1 MSMLYLVYDILLI
14 LAVPLLV
21 PFYLIRS
28 LRRGR
33 LKKGMGERL
42 GFFSRKKTAFLAGR
56 DTIWVHAVSVGET
69 MAARPL
75 LKALKSR
82 YPDHLIVLST
92 VTETGQGIGEGIR
105 DVDLCI
111 YFPLD
116 FSLFVKRTLKIV
128 HPSLIVVVE
137 TEIWPNFLRQAR
149 LMGVPALLA
158 NGRISDKS
166 FAGYGRFSAI
176 FRSVLPDFSALC
188 MQTEEDARRIVA
200 IGAPAGRVYV
210 AKNLKY
216 DLDVVTPPEERKA
229 ELRARYRIPGHC
241 LILTAG
247 STHQGEEESVL
258 SAYQSLIQQ
267 GVQLI
272 LILAP
277 RHPERSEEVAALL
290 ERHGIYH
297 VRRSSLAEAP
307 RGLQPGEA
315 LLMDCV
321 GELMDVYAISGLVF
335 VGGSLV
341 PVGGHNLLEPASLG
355 VPVLFGPHM
364 NNFREIAAK
373 VLEAGAGVQVADA
386 GMLASSLQGLLDDQP
401 GRVSMGAN
409 GARLVTENG
418 GATSR
423 HMEVIASFLPH
434 TDGRED
440 AKQ

>member
-21 PFYLIRS
+21 PVYLIRS

-33 LKKGMGERL
+33 LKKGLGERL
-42 GFFSRKKTAFLAGR
+42 GFLSRKKAAFLAGR

-82 YPDHLIVLST
+82 YPNHLIVLST

-116 FSLFVKRTLKIV
+116 LSLFVKRTLKIV

-166 FAGYGRFSAI
+166 FAGYRRFSRI

-188 MQTEEDARRIVA
+188 MQTGEDARRIVA
-200 IGAPAGRVYV
+200 IGAPAGRVHV
-210 AKNLKY
+210 TKNLKY
-216 DLDVVTPPEERKA
+216 DLSVVTPPDERKD

-241 LILTAG
+241 LVLTAG

-258 SAYQSLIQQ
+258 AAYQSLIQR
-267 GVQLI
+267 GLQLI

-290 ERHGIYH
+290 ERHGIYY

-423 HMEVIASFLPH
+423 HMEVIASFLPY

>member
-14 LAVPLLV
+14 IGVPLLV
-21 PFYLIRS
+21 PVYLIRS

-42 GFFSRKKTAFLAGR
+42 GFLSREKIAFLDGR

-82 YPDHLIVLST
+82 YPNHLIVLST

-116 FSLFVKRTLKIV
+116 LSLFVKRTLKIV

-137 TEIWPNFLRQAR
+137 TEIWPNFLRQAG
-149 LMGVPALLA
+149 LMGVPVILA

-166 FAGYGRFSAI
+166 FAGYRRFSGI
-176 FRSVLPDFSALC
+176 FRSVLPDFTALC

-210 AKNLKY
+210 TKNLKY
-216 DLDVVTPPEERKA
+216 DLDVDIPPDERKA

-241 LILTAG
+241 LVFIAG
-247 STHQGEEESVL
+247 STHQGEEEPIL

-267 GVQLI
+267 GLQLI

-297 VRRSSLAEAP
+297 IRRSSLAQAP

-321 GELMDVYAISGLVF
+321 GELMDVYSISGLVF

-341 PVGGHNLLEPASLG
+341 PVGGHNLLEPAALG
-355 VPVLFGPHM
+355 VPVFFGPHM
-364 NNFREIAAK
+364 SNFREIASK
-373 VLEAGAGVQVADA
+373 ILESGAGVQITDA
-386 GMLASSLQGLLDDQP
+386 GMLTSFLKGLLDDQP

-409 GARLVTENG
+409 GARLLKENR

-423 HMEVIASFLPH
+423 HMDVIASIFSR
-434 TDGRED
+434 TGVREG